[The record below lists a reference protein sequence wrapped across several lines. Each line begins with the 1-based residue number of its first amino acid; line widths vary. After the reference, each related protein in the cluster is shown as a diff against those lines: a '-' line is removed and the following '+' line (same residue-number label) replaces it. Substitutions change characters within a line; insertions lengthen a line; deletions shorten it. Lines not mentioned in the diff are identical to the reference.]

1 MSIFINH
8 YLFCC
13 RNGHYNVVQYLLTTP
28 GCDPNCTNT
37 DGRTPLTLADDTDV
51 IRCLLKYGAKS
62 ETMYH
67 EFLPENSTPPSPPAV
82 TVFTVG
88 DKGAG
93 KSTLAKAL
101 MAENKGIS
109 RLSAR
114 VTKVGGVTART
125 AGIECHQIHNRRIG
139 NLRLYDIAGHREF
152 HSSHDTVI
160 RNASS
165 GAIFLFV
172 IDLTA
177 TESDIQSTIF
187 FWLSFLQNQ
196 VSPDIDKSC
205 KPRLLLIGSHAD
217 RLASKSD
224 LKQKEELIRKSCSS
238 VSKLQV
244 VGFLAVDCRYSES
257 TSLAQLR
264 RKMFEIQQSKQADL
278 AVTFHLHCFHVY
290 LIQVCGDQPGVQLG
304 TVVERIQL
312 ESRQESASYL
322 DFLPNDLPSATKMC
336 LELNKRGTILYMQK
350 EPLECSWVFVERETL
365 LKKVNG
371 TIFAPNDFQ
380 EHTSLAIHT
389 GVVPL
394 KKICDHFQEMEETRH
409 METELI
415 LQFMIHMEVCR
426 EITDS
431 NMLEILAINY
441 PDYRE
446 DRHFLFPGLITESI
460 ECIQNVTSANDL
472 WQPNPGTTYS
482 TQISCWVLKC
492 CGIQHYFSSRLLQV
506 LLLHLAFNHALP
518 ANPNNEGTALPGFK
532 QECTLWKTG
541 IRWSSTSFIEGLVSV
556 DDRQVSVLMRCR
568 EGKEGALAHTR
579 SQVIKEVLAVKKEF
593 CGNTETSEL
602 FIPNPTFPVNTDIF
616 VPLAN
621 VTRSIARHEEG
632 VISSDKSVIAVHHLL
647 QFEPYMYL
655 PVECFS
661 DLFSTHPKL
670 RILTE
675 QFIESFSAAIVNGSE
690 NNFCNVLNY
699 FCRMLFVNNQKVAIA
714 SPHPYQQTQRMFQ
727 LWQENSEGSL
737 QCLRE
742 HMDNYSV
749 FSGRNILVSINI
761 VYFIV
766 LSDVLFWT
774 LNIYFSVIII

>member
-1 MSIFINH
+1 M
-8 YLFCC
+8 
-13 RNGHYNVVQYLLTTP
+13 VQYLLTTP
-28 GCDPNCTNT
+28 GCDPNCTNSN
-37 DGRTPLTLADDTDV
+37 GRTPLALAHNTKV

-62 ETMYH
+62 ETMFS
-67 EFLPENSTPPSPPAV
+67 EFLPKNSTPPSPPAV

-101 MAENKGIS
+101 MTENKGIS
-109 RLSAR
+109 RLTAY
-114 VTKVGGVTART
+114 VTKVGGVTERT
-125 AGIECHQIHNRRIG
+125 AGIECHQIHNRHIG

-177 TESDIQSTIF
+177 TDSDLQSTIF
-187 FWLSFLQNQ
+187 FWLSSLQNQ
-196 VSPDIDKSC
+196 VSPDIDESC
-205 KPRLLLIGSHAD
+205 KPHLLLIGSHAD
-217 RLASKSD
+217 RLESKSD
-224 LKQKEELIRKSCSS
+224 LKQKEELIAKSCSS

-257 TSLAQLR
+257 ESLAQLR

-278 AVTFHLHCFHVY
+278 VVTFHPHCFHIY
-290 LIQVCGDQPGVQLG
+290 LKQVCGDQPGVQLG
-304 TVVERIQL
+304 TVVKRIQL

-322 DFLPNDLPSATKMC
+322 DFLPKDLSSASKMC
-336 LELNKRGTILYMQK
+336 LELNKRGTILYIQK
-350 EPLECSWVFVERETL
+350 EPLEYSWVFVERETL

-394 KKICDHFQEMEETRH
+394 KKICDHFLEMEETRH
-409 METELI
+409 MDPELI
-415 LQFMIHMEVCR
+415 LQFMIHMDACR

-431 NMLEILAINY
+431 NMLELLAINY

-482 TQISCWVLKC
+482 PQSSCWVLKC

-518 ANPNNEGTALPGFK
+518 ANPNDEGTALPCFK
-532 QECTLWKTG
+532 QECTLWKNG

-655 PVECFS
+655 PTECLS
-661 DLFSTHPKL
+661 DLYSAHSET
-670 RILTE
+670 RSLTTP
-675 QFIESFSAAIVNGSE
+675 FIKSFSAAIVKRSA
-690 NNFCNVLNY
+690 NNFCHVFND
-699 FCRMLFVNNQKVAIA
+699 FCSMLGVCSLEVESTSSQ
-714 SPHPYQQTQRMFQ
+714 PYQQTQNMF
-727 LWQENSEGSL
+727 LTLQEISDGTF

-742 HMDNYSV
+742 HMDKYSV

>member
-1 MSIFINH
+1 M
-8 YLFCC
+8 
-13 RNGHYNVVQYLLTTP
+13 VQYLLTTP

-37 DGRTPLTLADDTDV
+37 DGHTPLTLASDIDV

-67 EFLPENSTPPSPPAV
+67 EFLPKNSTPPSPPAV

-177 TESDIQSTIF
+177 TEYDLQSTIF

-196 VSPDIDKSC
+196 VSPDINESC
-205 KPRLLLIGSHAD
+205 KPHLLLIGSHAD

-224 LKQKEELIRKSCSS
+224 LKQKEELIAKSCSS

-244 VGFLAVDCRYSES
+244 VGFLPVDCRYSES
-257 TSLAQLR
+257 PSLAQLR
-264 RKMFEIQQSKQADL
+264 RKIFEIQQSKQEDL
-278 AVTFHLHCFHVY
+278 EVTFHLHCFHVY

-322 DFLPNDLPSATKMC
+322 YFLPEDLSSASKMC

-350 EPLECSWVFVERETL
+350 EPLEYSWVFVERETL

-394 KKICDHFQEMEETRH
+394 KKICDHFQEMVETRH

-482 TQISCWVLKC
+482 PQSSCWVLKC

-518 ANPNNEGTALPGFK
+518 ANPNDEGTALPGFK
-532 QECTLWKTG
+532 QECTLWKNG

-593 CGNTETSEL
+593 CGSTETSEL

-655 PVECFS
+655 PTECLS
-661 DLFSTHPKL
+661 DLYSAHSET
-670 RILTE
+670 RTLTTP
-675 QFIESFSAAIVNGSE
+675 FIKSFSAAIVKTSA
-690 NNFCNVLNY
+690 NNFRHVFND
-699 FCRMLFVNNQKVAIA
+699 FCTMLAVCSLEVESTSSQ
-714 SPHPYQQTQRMFQ
+714 PYQQTQNMF
-727 LWQENSEGSL
+727 LTWQEISDGTF

-742 HMDNYSV
+742 HMDKYSV

-766 LSDVLFWT
+766 LSEVLFWT

>member
-1 MSIFINH
+1 M
-8 YLFCC
+8 
-13 RNGHYNVVQYLLTTP
+13 VQSLLTIP
-28 GCDPNCTNT
+28 DCDPNCNNR
-37 DGRTPLTLADDTDV
+37 DGRAPLALARQTD
-51 IRCLLKYGAKS
+51 IMRCLLENGAKS
-62 ETMYH
+62 KPMFH
-67 EFLPENSTPPSPPAV
+67 DFLLRSSTPPSPPSIS
-82 TVFTVG
+82 VFTVG

-93 KSTLAKAL
+93 KSTLVKSL
-101 MAENKGIS
+101 MTENKGIS
-109 RLSAR
+109 RLAAR
-114 VTKVGGVTART
+114 VTRVGGVTART
-125 AGIECHQIHNRRIG
+125 AGIECHQIHSKRIG
-139 NLRLYDIAGHREF
+139 NLSLYDIAGHREF

-165 GAIFLFV
+165 GAILLFV

-177 TESDIQSTIF
+177 TDYDLQSTVF
-187 FWLSFLQNQ
+187 FWISSLQNQ
-196 VSPDIDKSC
+196 VSPDIDESS
-205 KPRLLLIGSHAD
+205 KPYLLLIGSHAD
-217 RLASKSD
+217 MLPSKSH
-224 LKQKEELIRKSCSS
+224 LKRKEELIMKACSS
-238 VSKLQV
+238 VSKLHI

-257 TSLAQLR
+257 PSLSQLR
-264 RKMFEIQQSKQADL
+264 RQIFEIQQSKQGDL
-278 AVTFHLHCFHVY
+278 VLTFHHHCFHVY
-290 LIQVCGDQPGVQLG
+290 LIQVCRDQPGVQLG

-322 DFLPNDLPSATKMC
+322 DFLPSDLSSASKLC
-336 LELNKRGTILYMQK
+336 IELNKRGTILYMQK
-350 EPLECSWVFVERETL
+350 EPLEYSWVFVERETL

-394 KKICDHFQEMEETRH
+394 KKICDHFQEMVETRH

-460 ECIQNVTSANDL
+460 ECIQNVTLANDL
-472 WQPNPGTTYS
+472 WQPNPGTTFS
-482 TQISCWVLKC
+482 PQSSCWVLKC
-492 CGIQHYFSSRLLQV
+492 CGIQHYFSSRFLQV

-518 ANPNNEGTALPGFK
+518 ANPNDEGTALPGFK
-532 QECTLWKTG
+532 QECTLWKNG
-541 IRWSSTSFIEGLVSV
+541 ILWSSTSFIEVLVSV

-568 EGKEGALAHTR
+568 EGKERALAHTR
-579 SQVIKEVLAVKKEF
+579 SQVIKKVLAVKKEF

-621 VTRSIARHEEG
+621 VAHCIARHEEG
-632 VISSDKSVIAVHHLL
+632 VISSDNSVIAVHHLL

-655 PVECFS
+655 PTECIS
-661 DLFSTHPKL
+661 DLYSAHSETRSLTTSF
-670 RILTE
+670 IL
-675 QFIESFSAAIVNGSE
+675 SFSAAIVNRSE
-690 NNFCNVLNY
+690 NHFFNDLNY
-699 FCRMLFVNNQKVAIA
+699 FCRMLFVNIQRVAIA

-749 FSGRNILVSINI
+749 FSGRNILVSIK
-761 VYFIV
+761 V
-766 LSDVLFWT
+766 
-774 LNIYFSVIII
+774 